1 MDTGC
6 ILRGEM
12 SKYKRSVWD
21 ELMDRCMMHV
31 SYREELYKSNTVV
44 QGGSNMSRKLEVGD
58 LIVGECR
65 CDPSKKGIVEV
76 VRFPVFEENNYSL
89 LRFPNGVELWTL
101 GDGTRDYG
109 RTVGGVIS
117 FITEERYED
126 RHHCNRDYHNWK
138 HIPKSDFTWEVGDVL
153 YGECACTPSKFVVF
167 EVYSRESIKVVDCWD
182 AEEVGR
188 TQHASG
194 CLDTKRGQTLNDYLH
209 KILVVPFRQYNYK
222 KYSKDEWTRRVQS
235 IGASDIKV
243 GRCTS
248 GTAYSKCE
256 HTFPKS
262 DFKVTETDKEIRV
275 TPKSRVRV
283 DVDVFFVANPS
294 WVSHKY
300 VLVKFKIES
309 EKVVHDIFWENG
321 RVRWGESSF
330 ATSYFRQGKIGMEY
344 EGEAHLSLKFHQI
357 DGALKTQKETEPILL
372 PRTFYDENI
381 EDIKA
386 ALREYLEQ

>member
-1 MDTGC
+1 
-6 ILRGEM
+6 M
-12 SKYKRSVWD
+12 S
-21 ELMDRCMMHV
+21 ELD
-31 SYREELYKSNTVV
+31 L
-44 QGGSNMSRKLEVGD
+44 SRKLEVGD

-65 CDPSKKGIVEV
+65 CDPTKKGIVEV
-76 VRFPVFEENNYSL
+76 VGYSPYRNNVL
-89 LRFPNGVELWTL
+89 LRLPNGKEVYNSTSKRLEW
-101 GDGTRDYG
+101 G
-109 RTVGGVIS
+109 RTVGAAIG
-117 FITEERYED
+117 FIEDANWYTEEVHRE
-126 RHHCNRDYHNWK
+126 YHNWK
-138 HIPKSDFTWEVGDVL
+138 HIPKSDFTFEIGDVL

-167 EVYSRESIKVVDCWD
+167 EVYSRERIKAVDCWD

-381 EDIKA
+381 KDIKQ

>member
-222 KYSKDEWTRRVQS
+222 KYSKDEWTKRQAS
-235 IGASDIKV
+235 KFISPGALIEKQEP
-243 GRCTS
+243 
-248 GTAYSKCE
+248 KE
-256 HTFPKS
+256 HRFKKS
-262 DFKVTETDKEIRV
+262 DFKVIETDKEIRV
-275 TPKSRVRV
+275 TPKSRVKV
-283 DVDVFFVANPS
+283 DVHVLHRAGYLGGN
-294 WVSHKY
+294 Y
-300 VLVKFKIES
+300 VVVKFKIES